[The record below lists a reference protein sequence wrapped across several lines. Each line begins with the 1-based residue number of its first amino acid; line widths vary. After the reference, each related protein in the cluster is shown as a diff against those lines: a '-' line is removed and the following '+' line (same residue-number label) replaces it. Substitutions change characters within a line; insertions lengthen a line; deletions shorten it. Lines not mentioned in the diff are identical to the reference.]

1 MNHLDRVLADSAD
14 RAHWNRDSF
23 IGASDAANYARE
35 ESIQKYI
42 LAKLKDGRFQG
53 NAYTEAGH
61 RWEPEILDWFGV
73 PHNTLTFH
81 AEGERG
87 FAATPDGIEV
97 LPSGELVL
105 AEVKVIHG
113 RVHTGPTPAHL
124 RQIWW
129 AQYVLGARRTKYLWR
144 ELVDGVPRRL
154 EPHIQIIERDDA
166 ALSKL
171 LRIARPVLA
180 GVRAA
185 REFERSLAA

>member
-1 MNHLDRVLADSAD
+1 MSYLDRVLADSAD
-14 RAHWNRDSF
+14 RTNWNRDSF
-23 IGASDAANYARE
+23 IGASDAATFARE
-35 ESIQKYI
+35 ESIRKYV
-42 LAKLKDGRFQG
+42 LAKLKDGQFRG

-61 RWEPEILDWFGV
+61 RWEPEILDWFGI

-81 AEGERG
+81 AEDEPG

-113 RVHTGPTPAHL
+113 RVHTGPTPSHL

-129 AQYVLGARRTKYLWR
+129 AQYVMGARRTKYLWR

>member
-1 MNHLDRVLADSAD
+1 MSYLDRVLADSAN
-14 RAHWNRDSF
+14 RANWGRESF
-23 IGASDAANYARE
+23 VGASDAASFARE
-35 ESIQKYI
+35 ESVDKYV
-42 LAKLKDGRFQG
+42 LAKLRDGQFQG

-61 RWEPEILDWFGV
+61 LWEPEILDWYGI

-81 AEGERG
+81 AEDERG
-87 FAATPDGIEV
+87 FAATPDGIEI

-113 RVHTGPTPAHL
+113 RIHRGPTPAHL
-124 RQIWW
+124 RQVWW
-129 AQYVLGARRTKYLWR
+129 AQFVLGAHRTKYLWR

-154 EPHIQIIERDDA
+154 EPHIVIIDRDDA
-166 ALSKL
+166 AIAKL

-185 REFERSLAA
+185 RDFERTLAA